1 MLDGFL
7 VANEIFYIVTRTKK
21 SCLMF
26 KIDFEKAFDR
36 VIWDFLRLLMKKMGF
51 GRLWMQWMETSVF
64 SSHMLILVNDG
75 PIVDFEVIKGLC
87 QGDPLSSFLFVLVTE
102 GLAGLIKKAFD
113 INEFSG
119 FQVSERSSIEV
130 L

>member
-7 VANEIFYIVTRTKK
+7 VANEIFDIVTRTKK

-26 KIDFEKAFDR
+26 KIDFEKAFNR
-36 VIWDFLRLLMKKMGF
+36 VKWDFLRLVMKKMGF
-51 GRLWMQWMETSVF
+51 RRLWMQWMETSVF
-64 SSHMLILVNDG
+64 SSHMSILVNGG

-113 INEFSG
+113 IDEFSG
-119 FQVSERSSIEV
+119 FHVSERSSIEV